1 MTDRSDNGGN
11 RLRVSEE
18 PEVWSWSKRPGIK
31 ANQPK
36 KDFEHNSAEAVRQ
49 ALGTRACQL

>member
-11 RLRVSEE
+11 RFSVSEE
-18 PEVWSWSKRPGIK
+18 PKVWSWNKRPGIK

-36 KDFEHNSAEAVRQ
+36 KDFEYNSAEAVRQ
-49 ALGTRACQL
+49 ALGKRACQL